1 MSLKYI
7 TRDGLKTFLDN
18 LIEERKV
25 VGVKDGGGGKQ
36 VFDVLRSSSELVLD
50 YKGTILPPKKYFFPT
65 REALVKFQMGDPS
78 AMEAYVEYEDIILFG
93 VRPCDITA
101 ISLLDKVFYDGHCD
115 PNYLARREHSTI
127 IGIDC
132 LAPCDEHSFCESV
145 GSLEVS
151 SGYDMLLTDIGR
163 GYVVD
168 VITSKGVALLA
179 KYSDAKDATSRDRE
193 DLERVKRAR
202 LSKFRRLLGIEVP
215 NLPLLFQASYD
226 SPIWEEL
233 GERCLSCGSCNM
245 VCPTCYCFDVQDV
258 MDIDLSG
265 GKRVRIWDGC
275 QLTGFAK
282 VATGENF
289 REKSSDRVRH
299 RMLRKFQYLM
309 LKYGQSFC
317 VGCGRCVRACLVNI
331 DPADIVNR
339 LVAGS
344 QGG

>member
-7 TRDGLKTFLDN
+7 KKNGLEVFLDN
-18 LIEERKV
+18 LIKENKV
-25 VGVKDGGGGKQ
+25 IGVKDAGGGKHM
-36 VFDVLRSSSELVLD
+36 FDVLKDSSELVPD
-50 YKGTILPPKKYFFPT
+50 YRGTVLPPKKYFFPT
-65 REALVKFQMGDPS
+65 REALVKFELGDPS
-78 AMEAYVEYEDIILFG
+78 AMEAQIEHEDIILFG
-93 VRPCDITA
+93 IRPCDINGVL
-101 ISLLDKVFYDGHCD
+101 LLDKVFYDGHCD
-115 PNYLARREHSTI
+115 PNYLSKREHSII

-145 GSLEVS
+145 GSLEVD

-163 GYVVD
+163 GYVID
-168 VITSKGVALLA
+168 VVTAKGMALLA
-179 KYSDAKDATSRDRE
+179 GYSDAKDATSRDKE
-193 DLERVKRAR
+193 DLERAKKAR
-202 LSKFRRLLGIEVP
+202 LRKFRRSLGIESH

-226 SPIWEEL
+226 NPIWEEL
-233 GERCLSCGSCNM
+233 GEKCLSCGSCNM

-258 MDIDLSG
+258 MELDLSG
-265 GKRVRIWDGC
+265 GRRVRIWDGC
-275 QLTGFAK
+275 QLAGFAK

-309 LKYGQSFC
+309 LKHGKSFC